1 MLPGARRGPRQTRRG
16 PGPAVA
22 GPPQGPLPRIPVPRH
37 CLLLRAGWSARR
49 LLRVRLCLPLTS
61 CLCVPLRG
69 VPLHPHPSSCSRV
82 LVLESAPAGL
92 GWALLVLCG
101 LGATAQPEGRV
112 PASWGGSTGAW
123 GLAQGRCFPRAS
135 PALCGLVPLALLPWG
150 KGPARASRPSPSCGP
165 HPVGEPRC
173 LCCHCRPT
181 TRWLMALAKP
191 WPSRSRV
198 PVMVGTPCSGPLPH
212 VSSQP
217 HVPTGHTGSWRS
229 AAAGAFVMQ
238 SQGCYKRKLV
248 PQSLLSDT
256 HQSTAPRGRTPRET
270 GASAGGSMPPGWWA
284 GQ

>member
-1 MLPGARRGPRQTRRG
+1 MPGLLRAPCPGFQFPDTAFCSGLAGWPEGFSGSVSACHSLRASVCPSGGFLCILTPLPAAEFLSWSRHLPAWAGPCWSSVVWVPLHSQRAGSLHLGVGALGPGASRRAGVSRG
-16 PGPAVA
+16 LHLPCVAWCLWLCSLGEKVPPGLHALPPAVA
-22 GPPQGPLPRIPVPRH
+22 RTLWVSPGVCAVTADPPHV
-37 CLLLRAGWSARR
+37 
-49 LLRVRLCLPLTS
+49 
-61 CLCVPLRG
+61 
-69 VPLHPHPSSCSRV
+69 
-82 LVLESAPAGL
+82 
-92 GWALLVLCG
+92 
-101 LGATAQPEGRV
+101 
-112 PASWGGSTGAW
+112 
-123 GLAQGRCFPRAS
+123 
-135 PALCGLVPLALLPWG
+135 
-150 KGPARASRPSPSCGP
+150 
-165 HPVGEPRC
+165 
-173 LCCHCRPT
+173 
-181 TRWLMALAKP
+181 
-191 WPSRSRV
+191 SRV